1 MSAFTLKGKT
11 ALVTGAAKRL
21 GRACALSLAQAGAN
35 VVVHYHRSAAA
46 ADALCADL
54 KRHGVDAW
62 PLPGDLAQP
71 AEAEGLLP
79 RAIALA
85 GPVHILV
92 NNASIFDPS
101 RLDDVS
107 FEQLTQNAAVN
118 AWAPFV
124 LSRAFAAQG
133 LPGRIVNFLDTRVD
147 GYDWPHVAYILSKH
161 LLAVLTRMT
170 ALAYAPDITV
180 NAVAPGLVLPPP
192 GEDDRYLD
200 RLAGSVPLQR
210 HGTEADIARTVM
222 FLLSSDFITG
232 EVIHVD
238 GGVHLRRG

>member
-1 MSAFTLKGKT
+1 MCAFALRGKT

-21 GRACALSLAQAGAN
+21 GRACALSLAEAGAN
-35 VVVHYHRSAAA
+35 VVVHYNRSAAEA
-46 ADALCADL
+46 EALCADL
-54 KRHGVDAW
+54 TRYGVRAW
-62 PLPGDLAQP
+62 PLPGDLARP
-71 AEAEGLLP
+71 EEAEGLLP
-79 RAIALA
+79 RARALA
-85 GPVHILV
+85 GPVQVLV

-101 RLDDVS
+101 RLEDVS
-107 FEQLTQNAAVN
+107 FDQVTENAAVN
-118 AWAPFV
+118 AWAPFA

-161 LLAVLTRMT
+161 LLAALTRMT
-170 ALAYAPDITV
+170 ALEYAPDITV

-192 GEDDRYLD
+192 GEDDSYLD
-200 RLAGSVPLQR
+200 RLTGSVPLQR

-222 FLLSSDFITG
+222 FLLQSDFITG

>member
-1 MSAFTLKGKT
+1 MSQFELRGKT
-11 ALVTGAAKRL
+11 ALVTGGAKRL
-21 GRACALSLAQAGAN
+21 GRACALALAEAGVN
-35 VVVHYHRSAAA
+35 VIVHYNRSAAQA
-46 ADALCADL
+46 EILCDEL
-54 KRHGVDAW
+54 RGRGVQAW
-62 PLPGDLAQP
+62 SLPGDLAEPQGV
-71 AEAEGLLP
+71 EGLLAP
-79 RAIALA
+79 AVALA
-85 GPVHILV
+85 GPIQVLV
-92 NNASIFDPS
+92 NNASAFDPS
-101 RLDDVS
+101 RLEDVT
-107 FEQLTQNAAVN
+107 FDQVTTNTAVN

-170 ALAYAPDITV
+170 ALEYAPDITV

-192 GEDDRYLD
+192 GQEDSSLD
-200 RLAGSVPLQR
+200 HLTGSVPLRR
-210 HGTEADIARTVM
+210 HGSAEDIAQAVM
-222 FLLSSDFITG
+222 FLLRSDFITG